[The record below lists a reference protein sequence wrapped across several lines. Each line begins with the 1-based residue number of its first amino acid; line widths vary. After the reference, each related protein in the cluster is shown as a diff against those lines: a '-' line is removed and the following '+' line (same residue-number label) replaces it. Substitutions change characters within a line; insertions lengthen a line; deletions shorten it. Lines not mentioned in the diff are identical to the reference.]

1 MREIKH
7 KSQTKSL
14 NRGKGTYNIGVGELS
29 FGGDDSNKAGFSQSM
44 GDSFNWQDMRL
55 QPAESEFKSQVSCYY
70 SKKILI
76 DFLKNFCYNNIII
89 NKKGKIMNRNK
100 QIARLHYKWREEEA
114 KRLKA
119 KAEKEKS
126 NTAK

>member
-1 MREIKH
+1 
-7 KSQTKSL
+7 
-14 NRGKGTYNIGVGELS
+14 
-29 FGGDDSNKAGFSQSM
+29 
-44 GDSFNWQDMRL
+44 
-55 QPAESEFKSQVSCYY
+55 
-70 SKKILI
+70 
-76 DFLKNFCYNNIII
+76 
-89 NKKGKIMNRNK
+89 MNRNK